1 MERMKG
7 RKMVVVEG
15 RGVCRTEMAVFSL
28 LSGFGLAFVRLAGS
42 SKQAYQWMALISA
55 VAEAL

>member
-1 MERMKG
+1 MSL
-7 RKMVVVEG
+7 
-15 RGVCRTEMAVFSL
+15 GVCMIY
-28 LSGFGLAFVRLAGS
+28 LSEFGLAFVRLAGS

>member
-1 MERMKG
+1 
-7 RKMVVVEG
+7 MVVVVVG
-15 RGVCRTEMAVFSL
+15 GGDCRTEMVAFSL
-28 LSGFGLAFVRLAGS
+28 LSEFGLAFVRLAGS